1 MSIFDIPCRGQV
13 FLKPPTNRPPTDH
26 LPPTNRPT
34 DQLPPTNKKYEDQ
47 KFYNKY

>member
-13 FLKPPTNRPPTDH
+13 FLK
-26 LPPTNRPT
+26 PPTNRPT